1 MLPDAFKKFFSI
13 LSSNINNIYIAQW
26 CFIPL
31 GVIFLVYLFKDIV
44 FSDLISA
51 IFSIAMLILSAL
63 VAVHYKKLR
72 TGG

>member
-1 MLPDAFKKFFSI
+1 MLPDASKKFFSI